1 MAGQHGRRPGRLGG
15 GLAGQREQG
24 RAGDP
29 QMTGRLAGL
38 AEPGGQVVDHG
49 AGLLGLAGQG
59 LLACVDLVQQQPAR
73 VLSGH
78 SKNRQFAASLLFLV
92 SPVHWHLSTLVTR
105 SLPAFSSLVS
115 SS

>member
-1 MAGQHGRRPGRLGG
+1 MGRPRAWCRSGLHRPGGIGEDGQDLLVSGMAGQYRRRRPGRPGG

-38 AEPGGQVVDHG
+38 AEPGLQVTGHG
-49 AGLLGLAGQG
+49 AGLLGLTGQG

-78 SKNRQFAASLLFLV
+78 
-92 SPVHWHLSTLVTR
+92 
-105 SLPAFSSLVS
+105 
-115 SS
+115 